1 MCTIKNFFEGATG
14 NFAESHTVGM
24 KTLQIFAVRVM
35 CVRTMDIFIHKNI
48 KKLNLKYLLGMET
61 TTYVGFEGNF
71 MSRHIAVGRR

>member
-14 NFAESHTVGM
+14 NFAESHTEGM

-48 KKLNLKYLLGMET
+48 KHQSPELQNNK
-61 TTYVGFEGNF
+61 VRFHGFY
-71 MSRHIAVGRR
+71 R

>member
-24 KTLQIFAVRVM
+24 KTLQIFAVR
-35 CVRTMDIFIHKNI
+35 DIFIHKNI